1 MKEAVTIAVTG
12 SRRTGKTTTL
22 TLFGYIA
29 KQNNYE
35 VWADFNLKF
44 ADRHFSS
51 LTEIQEITKP
61 TVILSDEAHR
71 IADSRLS
78 MLNIA
83 DTYALI
89 LQGHYP
95 DTIVFMALPFHLS
108 DIALVDIRIRYLFD
122 YEIRPL
128 IQNNTLFLR
137 YYMLKSG
144 KYLNDKPVIKAIPNI
159 SRIWNYFDTH
169 EKFIFQTKG
178 KKPVLTSKHIPL
190 EKYSSDE

>member
-22 TLFGYIA
+22 TLFGLIG
-29 KQNNYE
+29 KQSNYE
-35 VWADFNLKF
+35 IWCDFNLKF
-44 ADRHFSS
+44 ANRHFTS
-51 LTEIQEITKP
+51 LTEIQEVTKP
-61 TVILSDEAHR
+61 TIILSDEAHR
-71 IADSRLS
+71 IADARMS
-78 MLNIA
+78 MLNIP

-95 DTIVFMALPFHLS
+95 NTIVFMALPFHLS

-128 IQNNTLFLR
+128 IKDNTLFLR
-137 YYMLKSG
+137 YYTLRAG
-144 KYLNDKPVIKAIPNI
+144 KYLNDKPIIKAVRNI
-159 SRIWNYFDTH
+159 QSLWQYFDTH

-178 KKPVLTSKHIPL
+178 KKPIITSKHIPL
-190 EKYSSDE
+190 SKWVDK